1 MNKLPSKTLE
11 KLVYELSRLPGIGK
25 NTALRLALHIIK
37 QNKDNISAL
46 GNTILDINEKIHY
59 CSVCKGI
66 SDEEVCSICSDNKR
80 DESTIC
86 VVENIKDVL
95 SIENTQTYNGKY
107 HILSGVI
114 SPMDGIGPQDINIE
128 SLIYRIRESKV
139 DETIMALPTTIE
151 GDTTILY
158 IYKKIQD
165 YVQKI
170 TTLARGVS
178 IGDDLEYIDSITLG
192 RSIADR
198 QIYKEHITNH

>member
-1 MNKLPSKTLE
+1 MTKLPSKTLE
-11 KLVYELSRLPGIGK
+11 KLVDELSRLPGIGR

-37 QNKDNISAL
+37 QNKDTITTL
-46 GNTILDINEKIHY
+46 GNAILDINKNIRY
-59 CSVCKGI
+59 CSICKSV
-66 SDEEVCSICSDNKR
+66 SDEEICSICSDNKR
-80 DESTIC
+80 DKQTIC

-107 HILSGVI
+107 HILGGII
-114 SPMDGIGPQDINIE
+114 SPMDGIGPQDINID
-128 SLIYRIRESKV
+128 SLISRINENKV
-139 DETIMALPTTIE
+139 EEIIMALPTTIE

-165 YVQKI
+165 SVPKI

-198 QIYKEHITNH
+198 QIYKEYIKQ